1 LCLVSNMPY
10 PHEPTFNEPDYTKS
24 SYNEKK
30 DEEFG
35 GHLDNP
41 ISYGQ
46 GEGRRVSLTDGRR
59 VSVVDDVF
67 GEIVEGG
74 PNYRSVSF
82 FARYRLSSV
91 TMLMLPRLAGKAH
104 VC

>member
-35 GHLDNP
+35 QHLDNP

-74 PNYRSVSF
+74 PNYRSVSLCSLS
-82 FARYRLSSV
+82 ASSV
-91 TMLMLPRLAGKAH
+91 AMLIASRLAGKAH